1 MVKNM
6 VTSQP
11 NRISVVICEDHASL
25 REGLRLL
32 LESEGDIN
40 VIAEAATGAEAV
52 ERVTAARPEV
62 VLMDVQLMGMD
73 GIEATRQLH
82 AHMPGLPVVVLSASH
97 ELSTVKAAVD
107 AGAVGYLSK
116 RASGKELRDAVR
128 TAASGGT
135 CFSPEVASAAR
146 DKARPSERRIDDPR
160 AVLTGRET
168 EILQLIARGSSN
180 REIAEV
186 LQISVKT
193 VDTHRMHLMTKL
205 DIHDVAGL
213 TRYAIKKGLVE

>member
-1 MVKNM
+1 
-6 VTSQP
+6 
-11 NRISVVICEDHASL
+11 
-25 REGLRLL
+25 L
-32 LESEGDIN
+32 LETEGDIG
-40 VIAEAATGAEAV
+40 VVAEAATGSEAV
-52 ERVTAARPEV
+52 ERVLAARPDV
-62 VLMDVQLMGMD
+62 VMMDVSLMGMD

-82 AHMPGLPVVVLSASH
+82 NQAPGLPVVMLSASH
-97 ELSTVKAAVD
+97 ELSTVKAAVE

-128 TAASGGT
+128 AAASGQT
-135 CFSPEVASAAR
+135 SFSPEVASAAR
-146 DKARPSERRIDDPR
+146 DRTRPAERRIDDPR

-180 REIAEV
+180 REIAEA

-213 TRYAIKKGLVE
+213 TRYAIKKGLIE

>member
-1 MVKNM
+1 MS
-6 VTSQP
+6 TTQP
-11 NRISVVICEDHASL
+11 EKRIAVVICEDHASL
-25 REGLRLL
+25 REGLRML
-32 LESEGDIN
+32 LEVEGDIH
-40 VIAEAATGAEAV
+40 VIGEAATGSDAV
-52 ERVTAARPEV
+52 VQVLEKRPDV
-62 VLMDVQLMGMD
+62 AVMDVSLMGMD

-82 AHMPGLPVVVLSASH
+82 AQAPGLPVLVLSASH

-128 TAASGGT
+128 TAATGGT

-146 DKARPSERRIDDPR
+146 DRTRPAERRVDDPR

-168 EILQLIARGSSN
+168 QILQLIAKGSSN
-180 REIAEV
+180 REIAEA

-213 TRYAIKKGLVE
+213 TRYAIKKGLVVE

>member
-1 MVKNM
+1 MAKTMVM
-6 VTSQP
+6 SQP
-11 NRISVVICEDHASL
+11 KQIAVVICEDHASL

-32 LESEGDIN
+32 LETEGDIN

-52 ERVTAARPEV
+52 ERVTAAQPEV

-73 GIEATRQLH
+73 GIEATRQLR
-82 AHMPGLPVVVLSASH
+82 AQMPGLPVVVLSASH

-107 AGAVGYLSK
+107 AGAIGYLSK

-128 TAASGGT
+128 TAAAGGT
-135 CFSPEVASAAR
+135 CFSPEVASAVK
-146 DKARPSERRIDDPR
+146 DKARSSERRIDDPR

-180 REIAEV
+180 REIAEA
-186 LQISVKT
+186 LTISVKT

>member
-1 MVKNM
+1 MGA
-6 VTSQP
+6 TQP
-11 NRISVVICEDHASL
+11 DKRIAVVICEDHASL
-25 REGLRLL
+25 REGLRML
-32 LESEGDIN
+32 LETDGDIQ
-40 VIAEAATGAEAV
+40 VSTEAATGAEAV
-52 ERVTAARPEV
+52 ERALAARPDV
-62 VLMDVQLMGMD
+62 VLMDVSLVGMD
-73 GIEATRQLH
+73 GIEATRQLKMQ
-82 AHMPGLPVVVLSASH
+82 APGLPVLVLSASH
-97 ELSTVKAAVD
+97 ELSTVRAAVD

-116 RASGKELRDAVR
+116 RASGKELREAVR
-128 TAASGGT
+128 TAAAGGT

-146 DKARPSERRIDDPR
+146 DRSRPTERRIDDPR

-168 EILQLIARGSSN
+168 EILQLIARGGSN
-180 REIAEV
+180 REIAEA